1 MFRMLRLVLATGV
14 ALVASGCVSVIAPIR
29 PYGYEERAA
38 STLTDFSES
47 RRMAERRLAE
57 WDQAVRELQYSN
69 ATAGT
74 LLPAAAGVIGLRA
87 ARSKAS
93 AATANLATAGRGHDG
108 VRCNDSA
115 FQVECLHSGHRG
127 DRVCD
132 AGV

>member
-87 ARSKAS
+87 A
-93 AATANLATAGRGHDG
+93 
-108 VRCNDSA
+108 
-115 FQVECLHSGHRG
+115 Q
-127 DRVCD
+127 
-132 AGV
+132 